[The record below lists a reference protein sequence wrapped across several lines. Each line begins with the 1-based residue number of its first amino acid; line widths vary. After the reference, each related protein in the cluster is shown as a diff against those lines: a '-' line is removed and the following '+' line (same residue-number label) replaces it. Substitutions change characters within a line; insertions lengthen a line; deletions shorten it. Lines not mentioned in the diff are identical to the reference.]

1 MESSMFVGGQCLW
14 FSWVTTYQFTSTQ
27 INENTLELSWI
38 LMQKT
43 SYPRTMPPGT
53 TKSLTIHEYWPPRIS
68 MIPQYDKIKIHV
80 WSKEIN
86 KIQQLFNNNCCS
98 IFLYLFFSKFGQN
111 LKGEGWL
118 CKWLVS
124 TDKIRLCHHL

>member
-1 MESSMFVGGQCLW
+1 MFVDFVGYNVPIYVHTNQWKYCWTVLN
-14 FSWVTTYQFTSTQ
+14 FNAKDQLST
-27 INENTLELSWI
+27 N
-38 LMQKT
+38 
-43 SYPRTMPPGT
+43 YVPRNHQ
-53 TKSLTIHEYWPPRIS
+53 SLTIHKYWPPRIS

-124 TDKIRLCHHL
+124 TEKSGFVITCNFRLL